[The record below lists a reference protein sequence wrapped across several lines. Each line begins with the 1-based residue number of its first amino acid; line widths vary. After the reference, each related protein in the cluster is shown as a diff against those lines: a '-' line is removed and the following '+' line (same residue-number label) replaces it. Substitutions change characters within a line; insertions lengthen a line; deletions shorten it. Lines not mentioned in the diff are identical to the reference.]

1 MKITRTSMFSDE
13 TRTREIDVTPEQL
26 AEWQAGTHIQTA
38 APHLSD
44 EDREFL
50 ISGITPEEW
59 NAVFGPEDE
68 EASPDAP

>member
-1 MKITRTSMFSDE
+1 MKITRTSLFSDE

-26 AEWQAGTHIQTA
+26 TAWETGAHIQTA

-50 ISGITPEEW
+50 ISGITLEEW